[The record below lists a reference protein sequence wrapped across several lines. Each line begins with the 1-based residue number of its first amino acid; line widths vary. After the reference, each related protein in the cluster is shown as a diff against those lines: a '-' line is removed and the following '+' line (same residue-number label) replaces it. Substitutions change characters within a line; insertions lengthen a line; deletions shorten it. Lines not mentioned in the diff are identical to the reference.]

1 MKNNFWRR
9 YHGAIIPWEPPHFN
23 FNLSTEQVYKDI
35 KIHKAFFA
43 RWTTDF
49 DSEKKS
55 AFWYIIN
62 DKKLSFNDYSR
73 NTKSKINRGLKK
85 FNVRIISKKELI
97 NQGYCVYEKALK
109 RYSVVLKKNS
119 EIEFINEIKNLGNS
133 WQFWGIYSKQNNV
146 LVAFSLNRIM
156 DDYCDYSTIKFDPDY
171 LRDYSSY
178 VLYYSM
184 NKYYLN
190 QNNFKYINNGTRS
203 ISHQTN
209 IHDFLIDKFKFRKA
223 YCNIQ
228 VVYSPLF
235 NILVRYLLPLKSFF
249 SLIPLDFSRKIY
261 VVLHQE
267 EIRKLCEKVYFK
279 IN

>member
-1 MKNNFWRR
+1 MKNNFWRK

-23 FNLSTEQVYKDI
+23 FNLSTEQVSNDI

-55 AFWYIIN
+55 DFWYIIN

-85 FNVRIISKKELI
+85 FNVKIISKTELI
-97 NQGYCVYEKALK
+97 SQGYCVYEKALK
-109 RYSVVLKKNS
+109 RYAVVLKKNS
-119 EIEFINEIKNLGNS
+119 EIEFVNEIKSLGNS
-133 WQFWGIYSKQNNV
+133 WQFWGVYSKKNNI
-146 LVAFSLNRIM
+146 LVAFSLNRIV
-156 DDYCDYSTIKFDPDY
+156 DDYCDYSTVKLDPDY

-190 QNNFKYINNGTRS
+190 ENNFKYINNGTRS

-228 VVYSPLF
+228 VVYSPFF
-235 NILVRYLLPLKSFF
+235 NTLVRYLLPVRSFF
-249 SLIPLDFSRKIY
+249 SLIPLDFFRKIY

-267 EIRKLCEKVYFK
+267 EIRKLCAKVYIK

>member
-1 MKNNFWRR
+1 MKNNFWRK

-23 FNLSTEQVYKDI
+23 FNLSTEQVSNDI

-55 AFWYIIN
+55 DFWYIIN

-85 FNVRIISKKELI
+85 FNVKIISKTELI
-97 NQGYCVYEKALK
+97 SQGYCVYEKALK
-109 RYSVVLKKNS
+109 RYDVVLKKNS
-119 EIEFINEIKNLGNS
+119 EIEFVNEIKSLGNS
-133 WQFWGIYSKQNNV
+133 WQFWGVYSKKNNI
-146 LVAFSLNRIM
+146 LVAFSLNRIV
-156 DDYCDYSTIKFDPDY
+156 DDYCDYSTVKLDPDY

-190 QNNFKYINNGTRS
+190 ENNFKYINNGTRS

-228 VVYSPLF
+228 VVYSPFF
-235 NILVRYLLPLKSFF
+235 NTLVRYLLPVRSFF
-249 SLIPLDFSRKIY
+249 SLIPLDFFRKIY

-267 EIRKLCEKVYFK
+267 EIRKLCAKVYIK